1 MFKMKPSKL
10 KISFSIAAVC
20 SAFVF
25 LFAFR
30 SIPVFRIWDS
40 YKVVYADKSIP
51 EEKVLSCLEN
61 AGCQNIISLGRQQ
74 IPLVSDF
81 TPVLPDSYNEYLTS
95 RLGYFFDYSKSFLL
109 YYIPNGSG
117 QQILR
122 ALENLSQKTGL
133 QAGIDGIQQY
143 PFAVPVVCVLV
154 FFAFL
159 YLSKNKVPFFFSSCF
174 ILLLSFSKPFYP
186 VAAAV
191 VLYMLSC
198 YLAQRIWGR
207 KKAFSVLKKNP
218 YFIIPLAVSFLIALL
233 SGWQEGFLVIL
244 CGLASCS
251 ALFLLG
257 TFEAFMDSRN
267 SFKTVKIFSAPQL
280 PLMYPAT
287 AFHTFLCLAPL
298 LVLLFCF
305 IFASNF
311 SFSSGKNVSLPVP
324 VDSSSESSI
333 PSLKDFYCWA
343 WNVESFP
350 YKNLNKNSGFENVQ
364 EGSVVSVP
372 RFEEKNGRIFQ
383 ADSIVMK
390 FNSDFK
396 NRIDKKVESLGYN
409 AIEKLM
415 LKQGENTSVAYSS
428 RENISRRPDGF
439 SASLILSCLFVPV
452 FLLLLY
458 VAKSNRRRSL

>member
-1 MFKMKPSKL
+1 MKPSKA
-10 KISFSIAAVC
+10 KILFSAAAVC
-20 SAFVF
+20 AAFIF

-40 YKVVYADKSIP
+40 YKVVYADKAIP
-51 EEKVLSCLEN
+51 EEKVLSCLED

-74 IPLVSDF
+74 VPLVSDF
-81 TPVLPDSYNEYLTS
+81 TPVIPDSYNEYLTS
-95 RLGYFFDYSKSFLL
+95 RLAYFFDYSKSFLL
-109 YYIPNGSG
+109 YYVPGGAG
-117 QQILR
+117 QQILK
-122 ALENLSQKTGL
+122 ALEDLSQETAL

-143 PFAVPVVCVLV
+143 PFAVPVVCVIV

-159 YLSKNKVPFFFSSCF
+159 YLSKNKFTFLFSACF
-174 ILLLSFSKPFYP
+174 SLLLSFSKPFYP
-186 VAAAV
+186 VAAAA

-207 KKAFSVLKKNP
+207 KKAFAVLKKNP
-218 YFIIPLAVSFLIALL
+218 YFIIPVAAAFLIALL
-233 SGWQEGFLVIL
+233 SGWQEGFLMVL
-244 CGLASCS
+244 CAAGSCS
-251 ALFLLG
+251 ALFLYW
-257 TFEAFMDSRN
+257 TFEAFIDSRN
-267 SFKTVKIFSAPQL
+267 SFKSVKIFSAPQL

-287 AFHTFLCLAPL
+287 AFHTLLCLAPL

-305 IFASNF
+305 IFASHF
-311 SFSSGKNVSLPVP
+311 SFSSGKNLSLPVP
-324 VDSSSESSI
+324 ADEASSASI

-350 YKNLNKNSGFENVQ
+350 YKSLNKSSGFENVQ
-364 EGSVVSVP
+364 EGSVVSIP
-372 RFEEKNGRIFQ
+372 RFEEKDGRIFQ

-396 NRIDKKVESLGYN
+396 SRIDKKIESLGYC

-415 LKQGENTSVAYSS
+415 LRQGENSSVAYSTN
-428 RENISRRPDGF
+428 ENVSIRPDGF
-439 SASLILSCLFVPV
+439 SAALILSCLFVPV

-458 VAKSNRRRSL
+458 VVKSNRRRNF

>member
-1 MFKMKPSKL
+1 M
-10 KISFSIAAVC
+10 
-20 SAFVF
+20 
-25 LFAFR
+25 
-30 SIPVFRIWDS
+30 
-40 YKVVYADKSIP
+40 
-51 EEKVLSCLEN
+51 
-61 AGCQNIISLGRQQ
+61 
-74 IPLVSDF
+74 
-81 TPVLPDSYNEYLTS
+81 
-95 RLGYFFDYSKSFLL
+95 
-109 YYIPNGSG
+109 
-117 QQILR
+117 
-122 ALENLSQKTGL
+122 
-133 QAGIDGIQQY
+133 
-143 PFAVPVVCVLV
+143 
-154 FFAFL
+154 
-159 YLSKNKVPFFFSSCF
+159 
-174 ILLLSFSKPFYP
+174 LLSFSKPFYP

-198 YLAQRIWGR
+198 YFAQRIWGR